1 MLIVCCILLFFIFYT
16 YLGYPIML
24 CLLAILR
31 RKSAHK
37 QPAQPFVSVVI
48 AAYNEAECIRET
60 VKNKLSCVYPSHKR
74 EILVVSDSSDDGT
87 DQIVKQLGHAE
98 VKLIRQ
104 EPRQGKTAALNR
116 AVKLAKGEI
125 IVFSDA
131 NSLCGRDALRH
142 LASNFADPTVGYVTG
157 KLSYANP
164 DGSGVA
170 DGCGAYMRYE
180 NLLRTLETRCGSIV
194 GVNGGIDAV
203 RKSLYVE
210 MAPDML
216 PDFVLPLSVVEQGYR
231 VVFEPLAVLRENALS
246 SSAGEFQMRVR
257 VALRSLHAMWHM
269 RRMFNPFRHGFFAF
283 QLFSHK
289 LLRYSVPFF
298 LIALLALNALM
309 VDRSGVWLAA
319 FLGQCLFYGAAF
331 VGRLLLRLRRSLPS
345 VIYFPFYFVLIN
357 WATLVAWV
365 KFFKGKKQTVWVPR
379 TG

>member
-1 MLIVCCILLFFIFYT
+1 VGKQGIEP
-16 YLGYPIML
+16 PI
-24 CLLAILR
+24 
-31 RKSAHK
+31 
-37 QPAQPFVSVVI
+37 SVVI
-48 AAYNEAECIRET
+48 PAHNEAAVVAQT
-60 VKNKLSCVYPSHKR
+60 VLNKLACDYPADRR
-74 EILVVSDSSDDGT
+74 EVLVVSDGSTDGT
-87 DQIVKQLGHAE
+87 DEKVQSLGHPD
-98 VKLIRQ
+98 VRLIRQ

-116 AVKLAKGEI
+116 AVTLAKGEI

-131 NSLCGRDALRH
+131 NSLYSKDALRY

-170 DGCGAYMRYE
+170 ESCGAYMKYE

-194 GVNGGIDAV
+194 GVNGGIDAM

-210 MAPDML
+210 MPPDML

-231 VVFEPLAVLRENALS
+231 VVFEPLAVLTENALS
-246 SSAGEFQMRVR
+246 SSGGEFQMRVR

-269 RRMFNPFRHGFFAF
+269 KRMFNPFRHGFFAF

-289 LLRYSVPFF
+289 LLRYSVPFL
-298 LIALLALNALM
+298 LIALLALNAIM
-309 VDRSGVWLAA
+309 AGRGGFWLWA
-319 FLGQCLFYGAAF
+319 FLGQCVFYGIAALGHF
-331 VGRLLLRLRRSLPS
+331 LLRLRCSLPS

-357 WATLVAWV
+357 WATLRAWG
-365 KFFKGKKQTVWVPR
+365 KFLRGKKQTVWIPR